1 MDARFVIADTLM
13 LITRLKRE
21 NSFQGGSKLSD
32 ISLRLSRIM
41 TIRLL
46 RCVKRG
52 ILLLSQR
59 SMVLL
64 CIIYQKG
71 NQLSG
76 KCLLSG
82 VFRAL
87 TGLLITLKRRKCTII
102 CIQMYRPIL
111 VLYLSLS
118 CGPKKLYMYSFWGN
132 PDFITENWESTRQSA
147 TDYKSCQAEGRD
159 HWTKAKEDKAC
170 AWATYALG
178 RAWEEGIENWS
189 KVEIRNCSSK
199 TLSQ

>member
-1 MDARFVIADTLM
+1 MRKTKDPSAESKINGPFVHNLP
-13 LITRLKRE
+13 KRKPAKRKV
-21 NSFQGGSKLSD
+21 F
-32 ISLRLSRIM
+32 
-41 TIRLL
+41 TF
-46 RCVKRG
+46 RG
-52 ILLLSQR
+52 IQS
-59 SMVLL
+59 
-64 CIIYQKG
+64 
-71 NQLSG
+71 
-76 KCLLSG
+76 
-82 VFRAL
+82 
-87 TGLLITLKRRKCTII
+87 THGLLITLKRRKCTII

-189 KVEIRNCSSK
+189 KVEIRSCGSK
-199 TLSQ
+199 TLS